1 MRVSA
6 ACLLVLAA
14 LAAWTGAASAQPRQL
29 PALAPAAN
37 DGLKR
42 ALTQGRLT
50 EAQYALERAR
60 SLFRLGAVRREFG
73 DVERPGPRDATLIL
87 RDLAVRL
94 RELSGTERRE
104 AERILARPDM
114 GGVPPGTGDGWTADE
129 ATLSPLCGADVAL
142 DANVCVH
149 WVDEV
154 GDPDAPPAVDTA
166 PASGYP
172 DQVDATLA
180 ELETVWDKE
189 IGELGYRAPQDDSDS
204 PNGAGGGP
212 ELDVYLDNIGTPDL
226 RLFGY
231 CTTDDPDAEDP
242 FVFAFSAYCVLDND
256 YSAVE
261 FGLPPEEHAFLK
273 VTAAHEFH
281 HASQFAYDGVEDLWF
296 MEGTATNMEETV
308 YPTVD
313 DNVNFLDFSP
323 LTRPA
328 SPLDRGGFGD
338 SEYGSWIFWRFLEE
352 KLYRGDPNVIRR
364 VWNRARAA
372 LPTDPDEYSIQ
383 AVARVLRH
391 DGIHLADAFVGF
403 AVANRL
409 RTYADSNL
417 YPRTPTDRTFR
428 IGPAQRRTA
437 WQARR
442 MKHLTTRYFSFRP
455 RSGVPRRAR
464 LGLNVEAH
472 PRGGRAR
479 VIIFTKGGS
488 RSIRFIRLDR
498 QGDGHRRVPFGRDV
512 RRVDLVLSNGSSRM
526 RDCFSDF
533 FEPFY
538 SCSGVPKDDR
548 RTYRFRAI
556 LRT

>member
-42 ALTQGRLT
+42 ALNQGRLT

-73 DVERPGPRDATLIL
+73 DVERPGSRDATLIL
-87 RDLAVRL
+87 RDLALRL
-94 RELSGTERRE
+94 RELSGQERRK
-104 AERILARPDM
+104 AERLLARPTD
-114 GGVPPGTGDGWTADE
+114 GDDPNTGDPQGYGYAVPEET
-129 ATLSPLCGADVAL
+129 PLCGTDM
-142 DANVCVH
+142 CFH
-149 WVDEV
+149 WVASTT
-154 GDPDAPPAVDTA
+154 DAPPDDDADPSTTPAQVLTTQTIFEHVWAEIVA
-166 PASGYP
+166 PIPG
-172 DQVDATLA
+172 
-180 ELETVWDKE
+180 
-189 IGELGYRAPQDDSDS
+189 GLGYKAPLDDAGLPDEG
-204 PNGAGGGP
+204 PN
-212 ELDVYLDNIGTPDL
+212 ESLDVYLVDIGADH
-226 RLFGY
+226 LFGY
-231 CTTDDPDAEDP
+231 CASDDPSG
-242 FVFAFSAYCVLDND
+242 FATPVYCVVDND
-256 YSAVE
+256 YSLEDYGPA
-261 FGLPPEEHAFLK
+261 PPEDDAFLS
-273 VTAAHEFH
+273 VTAAHEFF
-281 HASQFAYDGVEDLWF
+281 HAVQGAYDFFEDFWF

-308 YPTVD
+308 YEEID
-313 DNVNFLDFSP
+313 DNVNFLTYSP
-323 LTRPA
+323 LTRPG

-352 KLYRGDPNVIRR
+352 KLYRGNPNVIRR

-372 LPTDPDEYSIQ
+372 LPSDPDEYSLQ

-391 DGIHLADAFVGF
+391 DGIHLANAFASF

-409 RTYADSNL
+409 RAYDDGNL
-417 YPRTPTDRTFR
+417 YPRTPTDRSFR

-442 MKHLTTRYFSFRP
+442 MNHLTTRYFSFRP
-455 RSGVPRRAR
+455 RSGVPRRAQ
-464 LGLNVEAH
+464 LGLNVDAH

-479 VIIFTKGGS
+479 VIVFTRGGN
-488 RSIRFIRLDR
+488 RSIRAIRLNR
-498 QGDGHRRVPFGRDV
+498 QGDGHRRVPFGRKV
-512 RRVDLVLSNGSSRM
+512 RRVDLVLTNGSSRM
-526 RDCFSDF
+526 RNCFDDLF
-533 FEPFY
+533 FPPFY
-538 SCSGVPKDDR
+538 SCLGVPKDDR

>member
-14 LAAWTGAASAQPRQL
+14 LAAWAGSASAQPRQL
-29 PALAPAAN
+29 PAPAPVAD
-37 DGLKR
+37 DGLER

-73 DVERPGPRDATLIL
+73 DVERPSGRDATLIL
-87 RDLAVRL
+87 RDLAVRA
-94 RELSGTERRE
+94 RELTGAERRE
-104 AERILARPDM
+104 AERLLARPTDDPDPGGYGYTVDEEPPDCGPDM
-114 GGVPPGTGDGWTADE
+114 
-129 ATLSPLCGADVAL
+129 CF
-142 DANVCVH
+142 H
-149 WVDEV
+149 WVASTSDQPADD
-154 GDPDAPPAVDTA
+154 GDPSTNPPAQVISTRA
-166 PASGYP
+166 IFEEVWAEIVTPVPAG
-172 DQVDATLA
+172 
-180 ELETVWDKE
+180 
-189 IGELGYRAPQDDSDS
+189 LGYREPLSDIDEPS
-204 PNGAGGGP
+204 NGGD
-212 ELDVYLDNIGTPDL
+212 EKLDVYLVDVGRDN
-226 RLFGY
+226 LFGY
-231 CTTDDPDAEDP
+231 CATDDLQSPEFTRP
-242 FVFAFSAYCVLDND
+242 VYCVVDND
-256 YSAVE
+256 YAAVQ
-261 FGLPPEEHAFLK
+261 FGLPPEPDGFLK
-273 VTAAHEFH
+273 ATAAHEFF
-281 HASQFAYDGVEDLWF
+281 HAVQGAYDFFEDAWF

-313 DNVNFLDFSP
+313 DNVNFLSFSP

-352 KLYRGDPNVIRR
+352 KLYRRDPNVIRR

-383 AVARVLRH
+383 AVARVLRN
-391 DGIHLADAFVGF
+391 DGIHLADAFVRF

-409 RTYADSNL
+409 RNYADGDL

-437 WQARR
+437 WQSRR
-442 MKHLTTRYFSFRP
+442 MNHLTTRYFSFRP

-479 VIIFTKGGS
+479 AIVFFRGGN
-488 RSIRFIRLDR
+488 RSVSDIRLDL
-498 QGDGHRRVPFGRDV
+498 QGDGHRRVPFGRTV

-526 RDCFSDF
+526 RDCFTDLF
-533 FEPFY
+533 DPPFY
-538 SCSGVPKDDR
+538 SCLGIPKDDR